1 MDELTRYLKSDYYR
15 ENEIENILNKKI
27 IITKDHI
34 DNIKS
39 IHCCDRR
46 VNIIKLFEK
55 YGYVFTDDDYIMLVK
70 KGGRI
75 LRYIPENKRT
85 NKICEIAVQQD
96 GSALQYVPEDKKTNK
111 ICEIAVQQDGTVL
124 EYVPE
129 DMKTDEICKT
139 AIKRYNKT
147 LQFIPNNKKTNELCK
162 IRNQF
167 WW

>member
-1 MDELTRYLKSDYYR
+1 MDELTRYLKSDHYR

-96 GSALQYVPEDKKTNK
+96 GSALQYVPEDKKTYELCKN
-111 ICEIAVQQDGTVL
+111 AVLQE
-124 EYVPE
+124 EYAFEFVPR
-129 DMKTDEICKT
+129 DKMTDEIYK
-139 AIKRYNKT
+139 IISQVGLT
-147 LQFIPNNKKTNELCK
+147 LY
-162 IRNQF
+162 
-167 WW
+167 